1 MTLIDLNDRLNALFP
16 PETAWS
22 GDAIGLQIDRYPTDS
37 DITKVLIA
45 YEINEDILSEA
56 VRNNADCIC
65 VFHPLIFSPLKT
77 INRSDRIGSYVHD
90 LIRLNIGLI
99 VIHTNFDTHPEGT
112 NALAAKALGLEP
124 DSLHPLTPDT
134 THEGF
139 GMGVI
144 GRFSKP
150 ISEIDLAKKCQDIFG
165 SPIRYC
171 KGRHESIESIALVCG
186 SGSSYFQ
193 DAINSKV
200 DCFITADVKYHQFHE
215 AHGRIMLI
223 DPGHAEMEQFV
234 VAGMTSLLRD
244 DQHLQSIT
252 FIESQVNTSPIQYV
266 FSQ

>member
-37 DITKVLIA
+37 EITKVLIA

-56 VRNNADCIC
+56 VHINADCIC

-77 INRSDRIGSYVHD
+77 IKRTDRIGSYVYD

-112 NALAAKALGLEP
+112 NALAAKALGLSPE
-124 DSLHPLTPDT
+124 SLYPLIPDT
-134 THEGF
+134 KHEGF
-139 GMGVI
+139 GMGII
-144 GRFSKP
+144 GKLPMP
-150 ISEIDLAKKCQDIFG
+150 ISDIELAQKCHDIFG

-171 KGRHESIESIALVCG
+171 KGRNESIESIAIVCG
-186 SGSSYFQ
+186 SGSSYFH
-193 DAINSKV
+193 DAVESKA
-200 DCFITADVKYHQFHE
+200 DCFITADIKYHQFHE
-215 AHGRIMLI
+215 AHGRIMMI

-234 VAGMTSLLRD
+234 VNGMTSLLRD
-244 DQHLQSIT
+244 DQHLQSIA
-252 FIESQVNTSPIQYV
+252 FIESQVHTSPIRYT
-266 FSQ
+266 FS

>member
-77 INRSDRIGSYVHD
+77 IKRTDRIGLYVHD

-112 NALAAKALGLEP
+112 NALAAKALGLSSDSLSPLIP
-124 DSLHPLTPDT
+124 DSK
-134 THEGF
+134 HEGF

-144 GRFSKP
+144 GRFPKP
-150 ISEIDLAKKCQDIFG
+150 ISDIDLAKKCHDIFG

-171 KGRHESIESIALVCG
+171 KGRKDLIESIAIVCG
-186 SGSSYFQ
+186 SGSSYYQ
-193 DAINSKV
+193 DAIISKV

-215 AHGRIMLI
+215 ARGNIMLI

-234 VAGMTSLLRD
+234 VAGMTSLLRND
-244 DQHLQSIT
+244 EHLQSIA
-252 FIESQVNTSPIQYV
+252 FIESLVNTSQIHYAL
-266 FSQ
+266 